1 MHPQPR
7 PPPSFISTTM
17 EPSWGINGR
26 GAKNKPRLILV
37 TAFTFIACLGAF
49 LMGFNI
55 GYATQTLEDL
65 NSINGSASI
74 GVNNTAETGAFTVS
88 HFDVALLPAP
98 QPFSL
103 LPTGHFP
110 AWGPRWRPGSGMGF
124 GHFRPQ
130 ASHHGGYLATASW
143 LGGHI
148 SSSSGPKAL
157 GLSVRHFTRPIFN
170 RAGNGVEL
178 PLYSG
183 ECVVYIRTYHFVSMH
198 T

>member
-1 MHPQPR
+1 
-7 PPPSFISTTM
+7 
-17 EPSWGINGR
+17 
-26 GAKNKPRLILV
+26 
-37 TAFTFIACLGAF
+37 
-49 LMGFNI
+49 MGFNS

-74 GVNNTAETGAFTVS
+74 GVNNTAETGAFGVS
-88 HFDVALLPAP
+88 HFNVALLPAP

-103 LPTGHFP
+103 LPIGHFP

-130 ASHHGGYLATASW
+130 ASYHGGYHPTASW

-148 SSSSGPKAL
+148 SSSSSSKAR

-183 ECVVYIRTYHFVSMH
+183 ECVVYILYAKIILHVNTH
-198 T
+198 THTHTHTHSPHTHTHTHTHAHTHTTGLHHGNLSH